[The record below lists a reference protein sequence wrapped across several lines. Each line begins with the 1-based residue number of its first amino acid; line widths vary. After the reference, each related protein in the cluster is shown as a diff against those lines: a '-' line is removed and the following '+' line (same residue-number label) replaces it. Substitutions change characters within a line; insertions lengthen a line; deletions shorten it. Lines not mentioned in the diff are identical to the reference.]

1 MKPLFKKTAGSA
13 LAVLLSCSV
22 LSACSNAP
30 VKVTKDDAP
39 TEQMKNV
46 AAITSESSSQDVV
59 DVFRSLIDA
68 TSEESGHRLIFTED
82 VSGKGLSL
90 ESDTLETVENSYKNY
105 DVRYGTEDAFY
116 QLYEEVSSAEPIFG
130 LMKSSPENITTVYL
144 HPDEENEEAQTVLGV
159 TPQDFTITDIAV
171 SDSALK
177 DTNEEELKS
186 SVNNAVVYPLNTLLG
201 ASLVLQPTDLP
212 SMYTYDLEKSGS
224 QYTWTISIKDVELY
238 NKQLDEAYLAGYGHE
253 RNDIRG
259 DGSFVLDSCDIT
271 EVTMKLTMNEN
282 GALSDIAI
290 TNKSTAVM
298 GDESVDLFSTDQI
311 TIKQAPETWGEFFTA
326 FFDKIEDKS
335 LCQNDSFTLLG
346 DLDKTDSESSSA
358 AKDEST
364 SKSEADT
371 KSESK
376 EQSKSKASSASKEQS
391 ASKSESKSESSSES
405 ESESKADSKAQS
417 QSSTK

>member
-1 MKPLFKKTAGSA
+1 MKRLFQKTAGSV
-13 LAVLLSCSV
+13 LAAFLGCSV
-22 LSACSNAP
+22 MSACSTTP
-30 VKVTKDDAP
+30 VQVTEEDAP
-39 TEQMKNV
+39 TEQMKKV

-68 TSEESGHRLIFTED
+68 TSQESSHRLIFTED
-82 VSGKGLSL
+82 VNGKGLSL

-105 DVRYGTEDAFY
+105 DVRYGTDKAFY
-116 QLYEEVSSAEPIFG
+116 QLYEEVSSGDPIFG
-130 LMKSSPENITTVYL
+130 LMKSSPKDITTVYL
-144 HPDEENEEAQTVLGV
+144 HPDGEDDEAKSVLGV

-212 SMYTYDLEKSGS
+212 SMYTYVLEKSGN

-259 DGSFVLDSCDIT
+259 DGSLVLDSCDIT
-271 EVTMKLTMNEN
+271 DVTMKLTMNEN
-282 GALSDIAI
+282 GALSEIAI
-290 TNKSTAVM
+290 TNKSAAVK
-298 GDESVDLFSTDQI
+298 GEDSVDLYSTDQI
-311 TIKQAPETWGEFFTA
+311 TIKQAPETWGQFFTT

-335 LCQNDSFTLLG
+335 LSQNDSFTLLG
-346 DLDKTDSESSSA
+346 NLDKTESESASA
-358 AKDEST
+358 AQKEST
-364 SKSEADT
+364 SKSEVDSKE

-376 EQSKSKASSASKEQS
+376 AGSESKKQSKSKDEFK
-391 ASKSESKSESSSES
+391 
-405 ESESKADSKAQS
+405 SESKADS
-417 QSSTK
+417 QSSSK